1 VKEYL
6 DILIAAGKNPQRA
19 AQQMWSGL
27 KSEFNVTSYKE
38 IPLQDS
44 DAAIQ
49 WLYTKIAMAR
59 PKVRRK
65 DPEKWRQSFY
75 KPIYARAGELGL
87 QKEELYAFA
96 ADRLSLKIPIGSLKD
111 LTQQNLEKLHRIMIA
126 EVKK

>member
-1 VKEYL
+1 
-6 DILIAAGKNPQRA
+6 
-19 AQQMWSGL
+19 M
-27 KSEFNVTSYKE
+27 TSYKE

-49 WLYTKIAMAR
+49 WLYAKIAMAR

-87 QKEELYAFA
+87 HKEELYAFA

-126 EVKK
+126 EVKKSKN